1 MLANTDVHCT
11 VKMYIYYDMISHRI
25 MTKYIN
31 IYSTKS
37 MTLTTKETILGEH
50 DNDNDKDSDNAK

>member
-1 MLANTDVHCT
+1 
-11 VKMYIYYDMISHRI
+11 